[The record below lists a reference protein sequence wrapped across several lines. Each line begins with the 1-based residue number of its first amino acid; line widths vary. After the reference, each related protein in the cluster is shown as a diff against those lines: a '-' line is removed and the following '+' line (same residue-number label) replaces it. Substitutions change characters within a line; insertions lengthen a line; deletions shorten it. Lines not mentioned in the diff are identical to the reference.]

1 VREETRQRTEDPATS
16 RNCGTTAR
24 QAKAASGLASG
35 WEREALASSLDGQL
49 AGSGPGRSTEGE
61 GQQMEKFFRQYTSH
75 GEILKYTK
83 ATAGFGI
90 NYLLE
95 HDYKTVYLNALN
107 FLPQQTREG
116 GIRILEF
123 GCGGGMNL
131 LHLISVL
138 NSEGI
143 RVANALGTDFS
154 PAMIETARREAKNY
168 LREQDL
174 QSLQNLEFHV
184 AKNESLISD
193 LSGSRATEESTLKN
207 SFHFILGVNTIRY
220 CHDAKRQRDCVRNI
234 FNLLVPGGVC
244 VVIDMNNRFPFF
256 RSDLKNRVRRQKEKQ
271 CYVPSLE
278 EYTEPFVQG
287 GFEVLRSEHFCWVPH
302 SASGFMTRLLSWMS
316 PVLNKVARSRAMR
329 SLVVS
334 RKPATVT

>member
-1 VREETRQRTEDPATS
+1 MTPD
-16 RNCGTTAR
+16 CGTTGW
-24 QAKAASGLASG
+24 QAKAASGLASA
-35 WEREALASSLDGQL
+35 WDREALASGLDDQ
-49 AGSGPGRSTEGE
+49 ARSGPGWSIEVE
-61 GQQMEKFFRQYTSH
+61 DQQLEAFFRQYTSH
-75 GEILKYTK
+75 VEILKYTK

-107 FLPQQTREG
+107 FLPRKTREH

-131 LHLISVL
+131 LQLISVL
-138 NSEGI
+138 NRERI
-143 RVANALGTDFS
+143 RVAKALGTDFS

-168 LREQDL
+168 LQEQDP
-174 QSLQNLEFHV
+174 QNLEFHV

-193 LSGSRATEESTLKN
+193 LSVFTTPEESTLKN
-207 SFHFILGVNTIRY
+207 SFHFVVGVNTIRY
-220 CHDAKRQRDCVRNI
+220 CHHANRQRDCVRNI

-256 RSDLKNRVRRQKEKQ
+256 RSDLKNRFRWQKEKQ

-278 EYTEPFVQG
+278 EYTQPFVEE

-302 SASGFMTRLLSWMS
+302 SAGGFMTRLLSWMS
-316 PVLNKVARSRAMR
+316 PMLNKVARSRAVR

-334 RKPATVT
+334 RKPTTVT

>member
-1 VREETRQRTEDPATS
+1 MKEETKQRTEEPGTS
-16 RNCGTTAR
+16 RDCGATVS
-24 QAKAASGLASG
+24 QAKAASSLASAWERDALASG
-35 WEREALASSLDGQL
+35 PDGQQ
-49 AGSGPGRSTEGE
+49 ARSGPGGTIEAKD
-61 GQQMEKFFRQYTSH
+61 QQLEAFFRQYTSH
-75 GEILKYTK
+75 VEILKYTK

-107 FLPQQTREG
+107 FLPRQTRER

-168 LREQDL
+168 LWGQDL
-174 QSLQNLEFHV
+174 PNLEFQV

-193 LSGSRATEESTLKN
+193 LSVFTTPEESPLNN
-207 SFHFILGVNTIRY
+207 SFHFVLGVNTIRY
-220 CHDAKRQRDCVRNI
+220 CHDAKRQRDCVRDI

-244 VVIDMNNRFPFF
+244 VVIDMNNRFPLF
-256 RSDLKNRVRRQKEKQ
+256 RSDLRNRLRWKKQKQ

-278 EYTEPFVQG
+278 EYAAPFVEA
-287 GFEVLRSEHFCWVPH
+287 GFEILRREHFCWVPH
-302 SASGFMTRLLSWMS
+302 SSGKFMTRLFSQMS
-316 PVLNKVARSRAMR
+316 PALSRVAKSRAMR

-334 RKPATVT
+334 RKPITQP